1 MNTRVSNKAFS
12 KGKFS
17 IAKVSVLN
25 NLHKP
30 KREFIISVL
39 WLFLSIKG
47 RINFLQLARFGEKGE
62 QHYRRQFSDRF
73 DFAGFNAEL
82 IRNCASK
89 HLVLALDPTH
99 LPKSGK
105 KTYGK
110 DFFWSGCAGAVK
122 PGLEFNGLAAVDIEN
137 HTALHLEAQQS
148 PTHEYLKKHG
158 ITQFEW
164 YLSLVGQVVR
174 KHPGLSRYLCADAFF
189 SRCPFV
195 AGLEKLGIHLISR
208 LRDDTVLFYPFQ
220 GEPTGKRG
228 RPTKYAGKVNL
239 DTMDLNHF
247 SLVQETESCRVFSAK
262 VWVKAFHRKVALVV
276 CESKDSG
283 KKLKRLYFSTDT
295 ELDPI
300 TILDYYAARFQIE
313 FLYRDAKQHTG
324 LNDCQARSRNKL
336 NFHVNASLTAVN
348 IAKAEHWLTLPKQ
361 ERGPFSMANIKTLYH
376 NDLLLKRFFSVFGI
390 NPHTTKNQHKVKEL
404 LDIGKIAC

>member
-1 MNTRVSNKAFS
+1 MNTRVSSIAFT
-12 KGKFS
+12 KGMFS

-25 NLHKP
+25 SLHKP

-47 RINFLQLARFGEKGE
+47 KINFLQLARYGYKGE
-62 QHYRRQFSDRF
+62 QHFRRQFERNF

-82 IRNCASK
+82 VGCCASK

-122 PGLEFNGLAAVDIEN
+122 PGLEFNGLAAVDIDN
-137 HTALHLEAQQS
+137 HTALHLEAEQT
-148 PTHEYLKKHG
+148 PTHEHLREHGLTLFDWYVSLVTKVVKKH
-158 ITQFEW
+158 
-164 YLSLVGQVVR
+164 
-174 KHPGLSRYLCADAFF
+174 PNLSRHLCADAYF
-189 SRCPFV
+189 SRAPFV
-195 AGLEKLGIHLISR
+195 EGLSKIGIDLISR
-208 LRDDTVLFYPFQ
+208 LRDDAVMFYPFQ
-220 GEPTGKRG
+220 GDPTGKRG
-228 RPTKYAGKVNL
+228 RPIKYAGKVKL
-239 DTMDLNHF
+239 DEMDPNHF
-247 SLVQETESCRVFSAK
+247 TLVQETDDCRVFSAT

-276 CESKDSG
+276 CESKDSN
-283 KKLKRLYFSTDT
+283 KKSRRLYFSTDI
-295 ELDPI
+295 ELEPI
-300 TILDYYAARFQIE
+300 NILDYYAARFQIE

-324 LNDCQARSRNKL
+324 LCDCQARSRRKL

-348 IAKAEHWLTLPKQ
+348 IAKAEHWLSMPKD
-361 ERGPFSMANIKTLYH
+361 ERGPFSMTNIKTLYH
-376 NDLLLKRFFSVFGI
+376 NELLLKRFFSAFGL
-390 NPHTTKNQHKVKEL
+390 NPYTTKNQHKVKEL